1 MIVKLDSGFKL
12 CNFLSNLAKYWY
24 FLLSFTILLSQ
35 IRSTG
40 VYYLSHNPKAVGSST
55 AAADRE
61 NGRNNNVLENKTFL
75 KIAKISF
82 DFSILS

>member
-1 MIVKLDSGFKL
+1 MIVKLASGFKFY
-12 CNFLSNLAKYWY
+12 NFLSNFVKYWY
-24 FLLSFTILLSQ
+24 FLLTFIILLSQ
-35 IRSTG
+35 NRSTG
-40 VYYLSHNPKAVGSST
+40 VDYLSHNPKVGGSSL

-61 NGRNNNVLENKTFL
+61 NGRNNKVLENKTFK